1 MNDPFEKRAAVES
14 ENFPGETAR
23 VPGEIKLKKFMNDLH
38 PSRKLTAWARAGIYL
53 FLLAGLLATAL
64 PLRADN
70 PPTYLFQWG
79 SQGSGNGQFAAPE
92 GIAIDSSNNVYVADT
107 QNYRVQKFNYN
118 GNYLTQ
124 WGNPGSGNGQFEIP
138 EGIAVDSSNNVY
150 VADTQNYRV
159 QKFDSNGNYLT
170 QWGSSGSGNGQ
181 FNEPFGIAVDSSNN
195 VYVADIFNDRI
206 EKFDGNGNYLTQWGS
221 LGSGNGQFNEPFG
234 IAIDSSNNV
243 YVTDDVNDRIEKFDD
258 NGNFLTQWGSSGS
271 GNSQFNSP
279 EGIAVDCSNNVYVT
293 DFYNHRVEKF
303 NNNGNYLTQWG
314 SYGIGNGQFE
324 DLSGIALDGSGN
336 FIYMIDEGDD
346 RVQVF
351 ANNTAELKPYI
362 TGQSAGQ
369 NVVAGTNVSFSAT
382 AVGGEPLTYQWT
394 SNTVAL
400 FNVTNST
407 FTLANVSPADAATYA
422 VLVTNSFGNATSS
435 NIVLT
440 VVPAFVNTL
449 PATGISAAGAALNG
463 SVTVGEDTAVWFNWG
478 TDTSYGNV
486 TATTIVPGVNG
497 TTNLSATLTG
507 LSANVYHYQIVAT
520 NVSGI
525 VYGND
530 QSFVA
535 ANHAPTVTTLSA
547 VGTTLYGMVTPNGLD
562 TTVYFKWGVEFGP
575 PTNSTPLT
583 DVGAGVTPLNVG
595 SFITGLAPAKQYDY
609 EVVASNSLGTVFGAL
624 VAFYSPPF
632 VSVPNENWDSVA
644 SSADG
649 SVLVAVANKNPV
661 GFTGPGGPIIISTN
675 SGATWAIATGA
686 PTNGLWETVACS
698 ADGSE
703 MIAAGG
709 GGGSFLFPIY
719 TSPDMGVTWV
729 SNNAPV
735 INWQSVAS
743 SADGTRL
750 VAAAELNALIFTST
764 NSGAVWTQAT
774 NAPKVRWFSVALSA
788 DGTKLAAVATGS
800 TNIFTSPD
808 FGTTWISNNVPVGS
822 PQGIQSAWSS
832 IASSANGGKLIA
844 AAGGNGASGFIFIS
858 TNSGAAWKLTA
869 TNIFF
874 GLSAHPWIG
883 VASSADGSKLAAV
896 SDVANSPFGVII
908 TSTNSGATWTTN
920 AVPYLTWNAVALS
933 ADGNKLMASVGYPS
947 AGPIY
952 VSQTTPSP
960 VLNLSASD
968 NDTAISW
975 LIPSLDFTLQQ
986 SPDLLNWTDVTNPP
1000 VLNLTNLQNQVVLPP
1015 ADGNSFFRLVH

>member
-1 MNDPFEKRAAVES
+1 M
-14 ENFPGETAR
+14 TTL
-23 VPGEIKLKKFMNDLH
+23 KLT
-38 PSRKLTAWARAGIYL
+38 RKLTARPRADCFLAL

-79 SQGSGNGQFAAPE
+79 SYGTNNGQFEYPGAIAVDSRNNVYVGDTYEYEIYNYGIQKFDGNGNYLTRWGKQGAGNGQFGIIE
-92 GIAIDSSNNVYVADT
+92 GIAVDGGDNVYVAD
-107 QNYRVQKFNYN
+107 Y
-118 GNYLTQ
+118 
-124 WGNPGSGNGQFEIP
+124 
-138 EGIAVDSSNNVY
+138 SN
-150 VADTQNYRV
+150 DRV

-170 QWGSSGSGNGQ
+170 QWGSYGLGNGQ
-181 FNEPFGIAVDSSNN
+181 FENPVAIAVDGSNNVYVSDLSCRIEKFDHDGNYLTQWGSQGTGNGQFSAPDGIAVDGSNNVYVVDSGNYRIEKFDDNGNYLNQWGSPGTNNGQFEGPANIAVGSSNN
-195 VYVADIFNDRI
+195 VYVADEQNDNVQ
-206 EKFDGNGNYLTQWGS
+206 KFDGNGNYLTQWGS
-221 LGSGNGQFNEPFG
+221 YG
-234 IAIDSSNNV
+234 
-243 YVTDDVNDRIEKFDD
+243 
-258 NGNFLTQWGSSGS
+258 SGS
-271 GNSQFNSP
+271 GQFGPS
-279 EGIAVDCSNNVYVT
+279 GIAVGSGSLVYV
-293 DFYNHRVEKF
+293 V
-303 NNNGNYLTQWG
+303 
-314 SYGIGNGQFE
+314 
-324 DLSGIALDGSGN
+324 DGAN
-336 FIYMIDEGDD
+336 QRIE
-346 RVQVF
+346 VF
-351 ANNTAELKPYI
+351 ANTNIPPVITAQPA
-362 TGQSAGQ
+362 SQ
-369 NVVAGTNVSFSAT
+369 NIPIGGNVTFSVGVLSVGIFGTET
-382 AVGGEPLTYQWT
+382 LDYQWT
-394 SNTVAL
+394 SNNVAL
-400 FNVTNST
+400 LGATNST
-407 FTLANVSPADAATYA
+407 LTLTNASLAAAASYA
-422 VLVTNSFGNATSS
+422 VLVTNNFGGTLSS
-435 NIVLT
+435 NGVLT
-440 VVPAFVNTL
+440 VVPTSVTTL
-449 PATGISAAGAALNG
+449 LASSISGTNSVLNG
-463 SVTVGEDTAVWFNWG
+463 LAIVGSDETIVWFEWG
-478 TDTSYGNV
+478 TDTNYGNI
-486 TATTIVPGVNG
+486 AGTTIVAAGSGSTNISAALSGLPGN
-497 TTNLSATLTG
+497 S
-507 LSANVYHYQIVAT
+507 YHYRIDAA
-520 NVSGI
+520 NDFGI

-530 QSFVA
+530 ESFTVGF
-535 ANHAPTVTTLSA
+535 APTTTTLEPMNSA
-547 VGTTLYGMVTPNGLD
+547 NGTTLNATVNPNDWD
-562 TTVYFKWGVEFGP
+562 TTVYFKWGIAGGSL
-575 PTNSTPLT
+575 TNSTPTT
-583 DVGAGVTPLNVG
+583 DAGAGAVSLTVS

-609 EVVASNSLGTVFGAL
+609 QVMASNSLGTVFGAL

-703 MIAAGG
+703 MVAAGG

-808 FGTTWISNNVPVGS
+808 FGTTWITNNVPVGS

-832 IASSANGGKLIA
+832 IASSADGGKLIA

-858 TNSGAAWKLTA
+858 TNSGAAWKLAA
-869 TNIFF
+869 TNIFE
-874 GLSAHPWIG
+874 GLLAHPWIG

-896 SDVANSPFGVII
+896 SDVANSPFGVVI

-933 ADGNKLMASVGYPS
+933 ADGNKLMASAGYPS

-952 VSQTTPSP
+952 VWQTTPSP
-960 VLNLSASD
+960 VLNLSAPD

-986 SPDLLNWTDVTNPP
+986 SPDLTSWTDVTNQP